1 MTSHV
6 LKREIVDVG
15 DDILAAGPP
24 VVPTLTTPYSLRLVD
39 SDSADPDTIATWMSL
54 PHLVESWEQ
63 PWTREEWRADS
74 AARLAGDYS
83 RPCIL
88 GVDVSELDG
97 FDATPARGD
106 LTAAASTAII
116 EVAYVEL
123 YRAARDENARV
134 YDAAPCDMGF
144 HIATGPTEF
153 LDRGVISAAMA
164 QLADA
169 IFAAEMR
176 CDTIIVDPDHR
187 NTRMRRALQKR
198 GFTELGEFD
207 VRPGRRIALHTMR
220 RS

>member
-1 MTSHV
+1 
-6 LKREIVDVG
+6 
-15 DDILAAGPP
+15 
-24 VVPTLTTPYSLRLVD
+24 
-39 SDSADPDTIATWMSL
+39 MSL

-74 AARLAGDYS
+74 EARLAGDYS

-88 GVDVSELDG
+88 GVDVSEFDG
-97 FDATPARGD
+97 FDPSLGVD
-106 LTAAASTAII
+106 GAAGMI

-123 YRAARDENARV
+123 YRAARDENATV
-134 YDAAPCDMGF
+134 YDAGPHDMGF

-153 LDRGVISAAMA
+153 LDRGIISAWMA

-169 IFAAEMR
+169 IFAAEPR

-198 GFTELGEFD
+198 GYTELGEFD
-207 VRPGRRIALHTMR
+207 VRPGRRIALHTMQ

>member
-6 LKREIVDVG
+6 LQREIVDVG
-15 DDILAAGPP
+15 DDIRAAGPP
-24 VVPTLTTPYSLRLVD
+24 VVPTFTSGYSLRLVD
-39 SDSADPDTIATWMSL
+39 PDSADPDTIASWMSL

-88 GVDVSELDG
+88 GVDLSQLDG
-97 FDATPARGD
+97 FDAPPPRGD
-106 LTAAASTAII
+106 LPADNAPGMT

-134 YDAAPCDMGF
+134 YDAAPSDMGF
-144 HIATGPTEF
+144 HIATGPTEY
-153 LDRGVISAAMA
+153 LDRGIISEWMA

-169 IFAAEMR
+169 IFAADTHCE
-176 CDTIIVDPDHR
+176 TIIVDPDHR

-198 GFTELGEFD
+198 GYTELGEFD
-207 VRPGRRIALHTMR
+207 VRPGRRIALHTMTR
-220 RS
+220 L

>member
-15 DDILAAGPP
+15 DDVRAAGPP
-24 VVPTLTTPYSLRLVD
+24 VVPTFATPYALRPVD
-39 SDSADPDTIATWMSL
+39 PDSADPDTIARWMSL

-88 GVDVSELDG
+88 GVDVSKFDG
-97 FDATPARGD
+97 FDPSSLGIDDAEGM
-106 LTAAASTAII
+106 I

-123 YRAARDENARV
+123 YRAARDENATV
-134 YDAAPCDMGF
+134 YDAGPHDMGF

-153 LDRGVISAAMA
+153 LDRGIISAWMA

-169 IFAAEMR
+169 IFAAEPR

-198 GFTELGEFD
+198 GYTELGEFD
-207 VRPGRRIALHTMR
+207 VRPGRRIALHTMK